1 MRNIVGWSYIGIT
14 GLVIAI
20 SVGGLIINL
29 LIEVYTKMRDK
40 FSL

>member
-1 MRNIVGWSYIGIT
+1 MRNTVGWSYIGIT
-14 GLVIAI
+14 GLVIVI

-29 LIEVYTKMRDK
+29 LVEVYTKIRDK